1 MILLTSQ
8 NLCTLGCRSNLSCGG
23 CTDLLFCRESG
34 VWSNLVTRKEEVAL
48 SDDTKSTVN
57 IPILIV
63 YKYIELFESCHVR
76 DKKLCILCPS
86 LFLFFLPISAI

>member
-63 YKYIELFESCHVR
+63 YKYIELFESCHAR
-76 DKKLCILCPS
+76 DEKLCILCPS